1 MFAYE
6 ATNQFSQPGTE
17 PVFAAL
23 LGLRAAP
30 EADLRTGDKHPELR
44 RTPRSARWTRL
55 CVHVF
60 TFRCRSCHDVSCPG
74 TFRSRASP
82 PLRAG
87 AWWVQE
93 WLECG
98 CCSTVFCSAITC
110 RFLSD
115 CREKNRLL
123 LIASTFLTNPQFKM
137 QLIPLFPGIKECF
150 INANYVNEKYF

>member
-1 MFAYE
+1 MC
-6 ATNQFSQPGTE
+6 
-17 PVFAAL
+17 AAL

-30 EADLRTGDKHPELR
+30 EADLQPEDKHPELC
-44 RTPRSARWTRL
+44 RTPRSARWTKL
-55 CVHVF
+55 GVHVF
-60 TFRCRSCHDVSCPG
+60 TFLCRSCHDVSCPG

-93 WLECG
+93 WQECG

-115 CREKNRLL
+115 CREKNKKTKKNNRLL

-137 QLIPLFPGIKECF
+137 QLVPLFPGIKECF
-150 INANYVNEKYF
+150 INANYGNEK